1 MEINS
6 PKVKVRVFFKQK
18 GDFWG
23 KPQYF
28 EKELIFS
35 NTASSNDVKK
45 FVIETF
51 PKFLYCIHKG
61 QVIKNISSGQSKK

>member
-1 MEINS
+1 MEI
-6 PKVKVRVFFKQK
+6 KTKIKVRVFFKQQ

-35 NTASSNDVKK
+35 NTTSSEEVNKIVK
-45 FVIETF
+45 ETF
-51 PKFLYCIHKG
+51 PKFLYYIHKG
-61 QVIKNISSGQSKK
+61 QVVKNISSEQSKK